1 MLTLQMLAILP
12 LEIWLLLPL
21 SHFPPGKEA
30 ANEWREELRGRWKMG
45 RLLSPRGLGQEEVEV

>member
-1 MLTLQMLAILP
+1 MLEGTGTGKSGSSAMGRCVRLWEGSMLTLQMLVVLP

-30 ANEWREELRGRWKMG
+30 ANEW
-45 RLLSPRGLGQEEVEV
+45 